1 MHDWIEGA
9 AMSVKSCGH
18 GNSHPGRWQVRHLPF
33 SQVDKQRCF
42 IPSSFLPSTK
52 TTRKSQESTSSSS
65 IGIGSVRAC
74 SSLPSPVVP
83 GRVSPHVSYRAVRRN
98 GRNHAVISS
107 IWNRSPAAAPQG
119 SAPGCTTG
127 TGRIHPK
134 LAIQSGAGPWGF
146 SWSSFGG
153 HLSFAIQRAHRLAG
167 AVGMR
172 SAGKP
177 EGL

>member
-9 AMSVKSCGH
+9 AMSVESCGH

-42 IPSSFLPSTK
+42 IPSSLLPSTK
-52 TTRKSQESTSSSS
+52 TTRKNQESTSSSS

-107 IWNRSPAAAPQG
+107 NGHLPQLPKAVPPGVRRGRAAFIPSLRYNLEPALGG
-119 SAPGCTTG
+119 SAG
-127 TGRIHPK
+127 
-134 LAIQSGAGPWGF
+134 
-146 SWSSFGG
+146 
-153 HLSFAIQRAHRLAG
+153 HRLG
-167 AVGMR
+167 AIFICDSAR
-172 SAGKP
+172 SSASWGGGN
-177 EGL
+177 EECG